1 MNEAKNIK
9 EPTKRAW
16 SIADV
21 VRSIFKEMKFDEKT
35 LNLSDRNTNEFKE
48 GYKEAIRNLA
58 IIIKQETEID
68 VRK

>member
-1 MNEAKNIK
+1 MENNLIEQNSKALCI
-9 EPTKRAW
+9 
-16 SIADV
+16 SGV

-35 LNLSDRNTNEFKE
+35 LDLSDRNTKQFKE

>member
-1 MNEAKNIK
+1 MSKELIEQQAKALCISN
-9 EPTKRAW
+9 
-16 SIADV
+16 V

-35 LNLSDRNTNEFKE
+35 LNLNDRNTEEFKE
-48 GYKEAIRNLA
+48 GFREAVRNLA